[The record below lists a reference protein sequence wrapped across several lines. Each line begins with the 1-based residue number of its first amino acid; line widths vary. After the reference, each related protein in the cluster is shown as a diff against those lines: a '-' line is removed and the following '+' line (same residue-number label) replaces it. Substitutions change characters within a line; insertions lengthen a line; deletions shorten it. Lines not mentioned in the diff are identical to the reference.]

1 MKKFRKNATTRCK
14 RAKGVRGHLA
24 FLMNPKKRK
33 QLYNRLLKAATYF
46 ADSMSEETGCKIE
59 PEEILRQSH
68 IRK

>member
-1 MKKFRKNATTRCK
+1 MKKFKKNRCK
-14 RAKGVRGHLA
+14 RANGVRGHLA
-24 FLMNPKKRK
+24 FLMNPKKRE